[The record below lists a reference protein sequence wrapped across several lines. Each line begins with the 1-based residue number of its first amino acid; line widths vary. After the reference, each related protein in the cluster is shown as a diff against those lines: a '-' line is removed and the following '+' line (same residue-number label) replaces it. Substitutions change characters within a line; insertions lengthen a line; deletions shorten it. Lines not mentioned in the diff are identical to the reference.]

1 VRRFTSLTVLLPLTI
16 GVAVFTQE
24 PQQPVQTEP
33 AAQAQSEHEQLE
45 EEFIRSRAENGES
58 HASGARPELGPVVLG
73 NPTTAVT
80 ALRVGLYATTFTST
94 GAVATEFAS
103 LHHPLVQL
111 TNTDGDVKVIDKS
124 TGNQITIMTPGSLIE
139 VQHDGTAFLVAQDG
153 LHLGSFDGPVFFHPT
168 SRDNLFR
175 VEHIRRIF
183 SGTKVPLYR
192 GAMEVARSTA
202 TAAERVNLVN
212 VIEIESYVPGVV
224 ANESIASFAIEAL
237 KAQAV
242 AARGYAI
249 ANIGNYVARGF
260 PFDIV
265 DSSSSQV
272 YRGVISEHVNAVRAA
287 ADTRGLVASA
297 NGRIIS
303 ALYSSSF
310 GGHSE
315 HNEWISFSF
324 RNAMGGSP
332 LSYLRGIYDGLEPAP
347 DLTTL
352 PGIDA
357 FWRTQPP
364 EPLIYD
370 DCAWTGNTF
379 ARWRFTLTPTAIKNR
394 LTISGTNPNTVMVSG
409 TSVSGTI
416 TDVSISQRTG
426 ASQRAA
432 IVQITFT
439 NPAGIAEVRGWEGI
453 RRVIGQT
460 SSPSNGLRACNSNP
474 ALPPTALPANFVL
487 NNPSS
492 LDQTKNPDGSVSLVT
507 VHGGGWGH
515 NLGMSQYGAHGR
527 GKMGQGFI
535 EVLKAYYTNA
545 DIGSYPID
553 IGREPGTGPPTLRQ
567 QFVAPTSSGVLQIRA
582 VDLAGLRVHV
592 NGLYDLSF
600 DEAQLASGLVSV
612 DVSPYLVPGLNV
624 IQYNPV
630 GRFGSATVNVIVQ

>member
-1 VRRFTSLTVLLPLTI
+1 MRRVLTLIILCLMA
-16 GVAVFTQE
+16 GVVSFAQE
-24 PQQPVQTEP
+24 PQP
-33 AAQAQSEHEQLE
+33 APAQAAPDAQTAEAQLE

-58 HASGARPELGPVVLG
+58 HASGGRPELGPVVLG
-73 NPTTAVT
+73 NPATAVV
-80 ALRVGLYATTFTST
+80 ALRVGLYATTFTT
-94 GAVATEFAS
+94 AGAVATEFAS
-103 LHHPLVQL
+103 LNHPSVQL
-111 TNTDGDVKVIDKS
+111 TNTDGDVNVIDKS
-124 TGNQITIMTPGSLIE
+124 TGKKITVMTAGSLIE
-139 VQHDGTAFLVAQDG
+139 VQHDGTGFLVTQDG
-153 LHLGSFDGPVFFHPT
+153 LYLGSFDGPVFFRPT

-175 VEHIRRIF
+175 VEHIRRVF

-192 GAMEVARSTA
+192 GAMEVARSRA
-202 TAAERVNLVN
+202 TAAQRVNLVN
-212 VIEIESYVPGVV
+212 VVEVESYVPGVV
-224 ANESIASFAIEAL
+224 ANESIASFAVEAL

-249 ANIGNYVARGF
+249 ANIGNYVGRGF

-265 DSSSSQV
+265 DSSASQV
-272 YRGVISEHVNAVRAA
+272 YRGVISEHANAVRAA
-287 ADTRGLVASA
+287 AETRGLVASA
-297 NGRIIS
+297 DGRIIS

-332 LSYLRGIYDGLEPAP
+332 LPYLRGIYDGLEPAP
-347 DLTTL
+347 DLST
-352 PGIDA
+352 PAGIDA

-364 EPLIYD
+364 APLIYD
-370 DCAWTGNTF
+370 DCSWTGNSF
-379 ARWRFTLTPTAIKNR
+379 ARWSFPLTPASIKSR

-409 TSVSGTI
+409 TSVAGTLM
-416 TDVSISQRTG
+416 DVSFSQRTG

-432 IVQITFT
+432 IVRLTFA
-439 NPAGIAEVRGWEGI
+439 NPAAIAEVRGWEGI

-474 ALPPTALPANFVL
+474 SLPPTALPANFVL

-492 LDQTKNPDGSVSLVT
+492 LDQTKNADGSVSLVR
-507 VHGGGWGH
+507 VYGGGWGH

-535 EVLKAYYTNA
+535 EILKAYYTGI
-545 DIGSYPID
+545 DVGSYPID

-567 QFVAPTSSGVLQIRA
+567 TFVAPSAAGTLQIRA
-582 VDLAGLRVHV
+582 VDLQGLRVHI
-592 NGLYDLSF
+592 NELYDLSF
-600 DEAQLASGLVSV
+600 DEAQLASPVVSV
-612 DVSPYLVPGLNV
+612 DLSAYLVPGLNV

-630 GRFGSATVNVIVQ
+630 GRSGSATVNVVVQ

>member
-1 VRRFTSLTVLLPLTI
+1 MMLSAT
-16 GVAVFTQE
+16 VFTQE
-24 PQQPVQTEP
+24 PQQPTPPEP
-33 AAQAQSEHEQLE
+33 PAQVQSEHEQLE
-45 EEFIRSRAENGES
+45 EQFIRSRAENGES
-58 HASGARPELGPVVLG
+58 HASGARPELGPVVIG
-73 NPTTAVT
+73 NPTTAV
-80 ALRVGLYATTFTST
+80 AVLRVGLNATTFTST

-103 LHHPLVQL
+103 LNHQVVQL

-124 TGNQITIMTPGSLIE
+124 AGKAITVMVPGSLIE

-153 LHLGSFDGPVFFHPT
+153 LHLGSFEGPVSFRPT
-168 SRDNLFR
+168 SRDNLFQ
-175 VEHIRRIF
+175 VEHIRRVF

-202 TAAERVNLVN
+202 TAAQRVNLVN
-212 VIEIESYVPGVV
+212 VVEVESYVPGVV
-224 ANESIASFAIEAL
+224 ANESIASFSIEAL

-249 ANIGNYVARGF
+249 ANVGNFVARGF

-287 ADTRGLVASA
+287 ADTRGLVASS

-303 ALYSSSF
+303 AMYSSSF

-315 HNEWISFSF
+315 HNEWIAFSF
-324 RNAMGGSP
+324 RTAMGGSP

-352 PGIDA
+352 AGIDA

-364 EPLIYD
+364 VPQIYD

-379 ARWRFTLTPTAIKNR
+379 ARWRFTLTPATIRSR
-394 LTISGTNPNTVMVSG
+394 LTISGSNPNTVLVSG
-409 TSVSGTI
+409 TSVAGTI

-432 IVQITFT
+432 IVRITFT
-439 NPAGIAEVRGWEGI
+439 NPAAVAEVRGWEGI

-460 SSPSNGLRACNSNP
+460 SSPSNGLRACNTNP

-487 NNPSS
+487 NNPNS

-507 VHGGGWGH
+507 VYGGGWGH

-535 EVLKAYYTNA
+535 EILKAYYTGA

-553 IGREPGTGPPTLRQ
+553 VGREPGAGPPTLRQ
-567 QFVAPTSSGVLQIRA
+567 QFVAPSASGLLQIRA
-582 VDLAGLRVHV
+582 VDLAGLRVHI
-592 NGLYDLSF
+592 NETYDLSF
-600 DEAQLASGLVSV
+600 DEAELASGFVSV
-612 DVSPYLVPGLNV
+612 DLAPYLTLGLNV
-624 IQYNPV
+624 IQFNPV
-630 GRFGSATVNVIVQ
+630 GRRGSATVNVVVQ

>member
-1 VRRFTSLTVLLPLTI
+1 V
-16 GVAVFTQE
+16 
-24 PQQPVQTEP
+24 
-33 AAQAQSEHEQLE
+33 
-45 EEFIRSRAENGES
+45 
-58 HASGARPELGPVVLG
+58 
-73 NPTTAVT
+73 
-80 ALRVGLYATTFTST
+80 
-94 GAVATEFAS
+94 
-103 LHHPLVQL
+103 
-111 TNTDGDVKVIDKS
+111 
-124 TGNQITIMTPGSLIE
+124 
-139 VQHDGTAFLVAQDG
+139 
-153 LHLGSFDGPVFFHPT
+153 
-168 SRDNLFR
+168 
-175 VEHIRRIF
+175 
-183 SGTKVPLYR
+183 
-192 GAMEVARSTA
+192 
-202 TAAERVNLVN
+202 
-212 VIEIESYVPGVV
+212 ESYVPGVV
-224 ANESIASFAIEAL
+224 ANESIASFAIAAL
-237 KAQAV
+237 RAQAV
-242 AARGYAI
+242 AARGYAT
-249 ANIGNYVARGF
+249 ANLGNYVARGF

-265 DSSSSQV
+265 DSSASQV

-287 ADTRGLVASA
+287 ADTRGLVASV

-303 ALYSSSF
+303 AMYSSSF

-324 RNAMGGSP
+324 RTAMGGSP

-352 PGIDA
+352 AGIDA

-364 EPLIYD
+364 VPLIYD
-370 DCAWTGNTF
+370 DCSWTGNTF
-379 ARWRFTLTPTAIKNR
+379 ARWSFTLTPATIRNR

-409 TSVSGTI
+409 TSVAGTM
-416 TDVSISQRTG
+416 TDVSISERTG
-426 ASQRAA
+426 ASRRAA
-432 IVQITFT
+432 IVRITFT
-439 NPAGIAEVRGWEGI
+439 NPAAIAEVRGWEGI

-460 SSPSNGLRACNSNP
+460 SSPSNGLRACNTNP

-492 LDQTKNPDGSVSLVT
+492 LDQTRNPDGSVSLVT
-507 VHGGGWGH
+507 VYGGGWGH

-535 EVLKAYYTNA
+535 EILKAYYTGA

-567 QFVAPTSSGVLQIRA
+567 QFVAPSSAGVLQIRA
-582 VDLAGLRVHV
+582 VNLQGLRVHI

-630 GRFGSATVNVIVQ
+630 GRFGSATVNVVVQ

>member
-1 VRRFTSLTVLLPLTI
+1 VRRFTTLTI
-16 GVAVFTQE
+16 LLLMAGVVAFTRE
-24 PQQPVQTEP
+24 QQPAPTQP
-33 AAQAQSEHEQLE
+33 AADAQAEQAQLE
-45 EEFIRSRAENGES
+45 EEFIRSRVENGES

-73 NPTTAVT
+73 NPATTVV
-80 ALRVGLYATTFTST
+80 ALRVGLYATTFTPA

-103 LHHPLVQL
+103 LHHPSVQL
-111 TNTDGDVKVIDKS
+111 TNTDGDVNVIDKS
-124 TGNQITIMTPGSLIE
+124 TGKKITVMKAGSLVE
-139 VQHDGTAFLVAQDG
+139 VEHDGTGFLVTQDG
-153 LHLGSFDGPVFFHPT
+153 LYLGSFEGPVFFRPT

-175 VEHIRRIF
+175 VEHIRRVF

-202 TAAERVNLVN
+202 TAAQRVNLVN
-212 VIEIESYVPGVV
+212 VVEVESYVPGVV

-265 DSSSSQV
+265 DSSASQV

-287 ADTRGLVASA
+287 AETRGLVASA

-303 ALYSSSF
+303 AMYSSSF

-324 RNAMGGSP
+324 RSAMGGSP
-332 LSYLRGIYDGLEPAP
+332 LPYLRGIYDGLEPAP
-347 DLTTL
+347 DLST
-352 PGIDA
+352 PAGIDA

-364 EPLIYD
+364 APLIYD
-370 DCAWTGNTF
+370 DCSWTANTF
-379 ARWRFTLTPTAIKNR
+379 ARWSFTLTPASIRSR
-394 LTISGTNPNTVMVSG
+394 LTISATNPNTVMVSG
-409 TSVSGTI
+409 TSVAGAI
-416 TDVSISQRTG
+416 TDVSISQRTF

-432 IVQITFT
+432 IVRLTFT
-439 NPAGIAEVRGWEGI
+439 NPAAIAEVRGWEGI

-460 SSPSNGLRACNSNP
+460 SSPSNGLRACNTNP

-492 LDQTKNPDGSVSLVT
+492 LDQTKNADGSVSLVR
-507 VHGGGWGH
+507 VYGGGWGH

-535 EVLKAYYTNA
+535 EILKAYYTGV

-567 QFVAPTSSGVLQIRA
+567 EFVAPSAAGILQIRA
-582 VDLAGLRVHV
+582 VDLQGLRVHI
-592 NGLYDLSF
+592 NELYDLSF
-600 DEAQLASGLVSV
+600 DEAQLAAGLVSV

-630 GRFGSATVNVIVQ
+630 GRSGSATVSVVVQ

>member
-1 VRRFTSLTVLLPLTI
+1 MRRFFPLILLVLMTI
-16 GVAVFTQE
+16 NVAVFSQD
-24 PQQPVQTEP
+24 QQPFPTQP
-33 AAQAQSEHEQLE
+33 AGQGQSEQVQLE
-45 EEFIRSRAENGES
+45 EEFIRSRAAIGES

-103 LHHPLVQL
+103 LHHQLVQL

-124 TGNQITIMTPGSLIE
+124 RGKEITTMTSGSLIE
-139 VQHDGTAFLVAQDG
+139 VQHDGTGFLVWQDG
-153 LHLGSFDGPVFFHPT
+153 VYLGSFDGPVFFRPT

-175 VEHIRRIF
+175 VEHIRRVF

-192 GAMEVARSTA
+192 GAIEVARGTA
-202 TAAERVNLVN
+202 TMAGRVNLLNIVE
-212 VIEIESYVPGVV
+212 VESYVPGVV

-287 ADTRGLVASA
+287 ADTRGLVAST

-303 ALYSSSF
+303 AMYSSSF

-347 DLTTL
+347 DLTT
-352 PGIDA
+352 PAGIDA

-364 EPLIYD
+364 QPLIFD

-379 ARWRFTLTPTAIKNR
+379 ARWSFTLTPAAIRNR

-409 TSVSGTI
+409 TSVSGTM
-416 TDVSISQRTG
+416 TDVSIAQRTG
-426 ASQRAA
+426 ASERAA
-432 IVQITFT
+432 IVRITFT
-439 NPAGIAEVRGWEGI
+439 NPAAIAEVRGWEGI

-460 SSPSNGLRACNSNP
+460 SSPSNGLRACNTNP

-507 VHGGGWGH
+507 VYGGGWGH

-527 GKMGQGFI
+527 GKVGQEFI
-535 EVLKAYYTNA
+535 EILKAYYTGV

-567 QFVAPTSSGVLQIRA
+567 QFVAPSAAGVLQIRA
-582 VDLAGLRVHV
+582 VDLAGLRVHI
-592 NGLYDLSF
+592 NETYDLSF
-600 DEAQLASGLVSV
+600 EEAQLASGLVSV
-612 DVSPYLVPGLNV
+612 DVSPYLVPGLNI

-630 GRFGSATVNVIVQ
+630 GRFGSATVNVVVH